1 MAGWEWLCSV
11 SFYGFDSIGC
21 ILYFSPWNLTSLR
34 RASSSGRCCS
44 FNGDGAVCS
53 GWESSRRNN
62 RCTCCAGL
70 SSSNCLNFVAVAN
83 LDVGIRY
90 IPFHCQKHYSYM
102 NVIISYRWWTR
113 IERASEFGA
122 VWVCKECEEDGMNI
136 SSWNY
141 FVVCAFRCCSC
152 RILVYKKV
160 VASLGRIASNM
171 RGRQTRKCCFGV
183 AKSDEEPGKRSSSS
197 CTIDL
202 LSNNSLCY
210 SKLRGDWMM
219 SIIYRQRRRR

>member
-1 MAGWEWLCSV
+1 MLV
-11 SFYGFDSIGC
+11 SIRPKALHSFELIAKTSTVIWIYNIV
-21 ILYFSPWNLTSLR
+21 LYR
-34 RASSSGRCCS
+34 I
-44 FNGDGAVCS
+44 V
-53 GWESSRRNN
+53 
-62 RCTCCAGL
+62 
-70 SSSNCLNFVAVAN
+70 
-83 LDVGIRY
+83 
-90 IPFHCQKHYSYM
+90 
-102 NVIISYRWWTR
+102 SYRILLYPWWTR
-113 IERASEFGA
+113 TERASAEFCA

-197 CTIDL
+197 CTIGL
-202 LSNNSLCY
+202 LSNNSFIMLIEI
-210 SKLRGDWMM
+210 K
-219 SIIYRQRRRR
+219 RRLDDVYCI